1 MQDVSVI
8 VDAKLGNTLVERSE
22 EEFPK
27 FKFQVDHV
35 PNWVPGNMKEN
46 QPAVTLTWDSHRDR
60 RANSLST
67 ETATVYERLG
77 IDRRH
82 RMKTCTVVTPNTDTA
97 TNKVTLR
104 IEFETLGTAQIAV
117 GKIQAN
123 PPDFQSFTCNL
134 PNTHQYSIRIPLAQY
149 EAQKKQW
156 LDLTDGRNKEDAYLD
171 WKIVG
176 NIVSIQIQGENKAS
190 IGALKVRIEKLSRGD
205 VLDAPY
211 WHPSFASPQES
222 TSFVQEVTKT
232 NRVYLCC
239 EPETRG
245 LRVYGEPGGTTQAR
259 QMIQEEVNRR
269 KQVLT
274 RTPLPNLSS
283 ADFFVKEG
291 LGKLQELVGED
302 NVVLTKTST
311 WAAIKMRGGEEA
323 KHHLQRLIRD
333 SLLEDSAKDS
343 AAGTCPICFNEVAYP
358 EVLECGHV
366 YCPGCL
372 SDYLTSAADNKTFPI
387 VCMGNEGAC
396 RIPIA
401 LPLLRS
407 FLPYST
413 FKQLIEAAVTSYV
426 ERNPAE
432 IRYCKTPDC
441 RQTYRPDPERTGVR
455 LVCPSCFVTGCSSCG
470 VDHENMTC
478 REYHI
483 QHDQEEQERLNNELA
498 ANSGFKKCP
507 RCAVWIEKNGGCNRV
522 SCRCGA
528 TMCWICL
535 GDFSTAEIYEHIRV
549 VHANNLYN

>member
-8 VDAKLGNTLVERSE
+8 VEAKLGNTLVERSE

-27 FKFQVDHV
+27 LKFQVDHV

-60 RANSLST
+60 RADSLST
-67 ETATVYERLG
+67 ETAAVYERLG

-104 IEFETLGTAQIAV
+104 IEFETLETAQIAV

-176 NIVSIQIQGENKAS
+176 NIVNIQIQGENKAS

-222 TSFVQEVTKT
+222 TSFVQEVVKT

-239 EPETRG
+239 EPETQA

-291 LGKLQELVGED
+291 LGKLRELVGED

-401 LPLLRS
+401 LPVLRS